1 MSIFLWLKYTRFDF
15 GWGSAPD
22 PAGGAHSVPPD
33 SLTGFEG
40 VLLLREGRECG
51 GKEGKEREK
60 ERGKREKE
68 RGKVASWLLIL
79 VPSFIQLLSCCYVVF
94 HNFKPDNNKHLNTV
108 PTIDRTK
115 CKYTKDQKLAER
127 CCVGA
132 G

>member
-68 RGKVASWLLIL
+68 RGKVASWLLGGWTPLGVIM
-79 VPSFIQLLSCCYVVF
+79 
-94 HNFKPDNNKHLNTV
+94 
-108 PTIDRTK
+108 TK
-115 CKYTKDQKLAER
+115 RYNI
-127 CCVGA
+127 VGA
-132 G
+132 KAIHFSLSKPTVVRCYNCNPNRIR